1 KMDDERNPYERLTTQ
16 DLLDYLKTCQ
26 GKQPEGNF
34 LYSNFG
40 MGLLGYILG
49 LKTGLAYEEAVQ
61 RELLQ
66 PLEMKNTFVTPD
78 SSKAHYIVQGYDAAG
93 NPNPVWID
101 TVLTGAG
108 SFLSNA
114 SDMLLFIQ
122 AHLEEHS
129 PLYSS
134 LSKTYKQQTVKDSR
148 LGWISPD
155 GLDQFLG
162 LGHVVWHNGMAG
174 GYSSYIALDTVNSN
188 GIILLFNK

>member
-1 KMDDERNPYERLTTQ
+1 SDVCSSDLSMDDRIAYLLKDQVVLPSAAAHITLRHLATHTSGFPSLPQAFIDKMDDERNPYERLTTQ

-78 SSKAHYIVQGYDAAG
+78 
-93 NPNPVWID
+93 
-101 TVLTGAG
+101 
-108 SFLSNA
+108 
-114 SDMLLFIQ
+114 
-122 AHLEEHS
+122 
-129 PLYSS
+129 
-134 LSKTYKQQTVKDSR
+134 
-148 LGWISPD
+148 
-155 GLDQFLG
+155 
-162 LGHVVWHNGMAG
+162 
-174 GYSSYIALDTVNSN
+174 
-188 GIILLFNK
+188 